1 MAEWIPIKVPYI
13 AERFIG
19 FSIPDHRHF
28 FLISYEGVHK
38 VILDRDLVVRSDD
51 SLPEGRSVFNGR
63 TITYQGETIPT
74 LGLHGGA
81 AIITDD
87 SGHVLDLQPPY
98 PSGSSHDG
106 VVNVL
111 KLDGELVQSLPFEDY
126 SGDWQQAT
134 FSTDYRHIVIGTPY
148 EITIYRK
155 NK

>member
-1 MAEWIPIKVPYI
+1 MAEWTPIEVPYI

-28 FLISYEGVHK
+28 LLISYEGVHE
-38 VILDRDLVVRSDD
+38 VVFDGELVVRSDG
-51 SLPEGRSVFNGR
+51 SLPEGRGVFDGR
-63 TITYQGETIPT
+63 TIAYKGEVIPT
-74 LGLHGGA
+74 VGLHGA
-81 AIITDD
+81 TAIITDE

-98 PSGSSHDG
+98 PPSSSNDG

-111 KLDGELVQSLPFEDY
+111 KLDGEFVESLPFEDY

-148 EITIYRK
+148 TVTIYRRI
-155 NK
+155 